1 MVAELIYIFI
11 IIKFYLREIPLS
23 MKSNDKLAKFG
34 AMYRMLR
41 EAIHLVKRFAQDILN
56 FTIHYI
62 HIFLFR
68 DNETAKFRRPLIVLR
83 ARVQRRLKALT
94 QNIKKLRSMKER
106 KSDKESK
113 YAICVSMRVKHR
125 TSICLF

>member
-56 FTIHYI
+56 FTIH
-62 HIFLFR
+62 
-68 DNETAKFRRPLIVLR
+68 
-83 ARVQRRLKALT
+83 
-94 QNIKKLRSMKER
+94 
-106 KSDKESK
+106 
-113 YAICVSMRVKHR
+113 
-125 TSICLF
+125 

>member
-1 MVAELIYIFI
+1 
-11 IIKFYLREIPLS
+11 

-62 HIFLFR
+62 YIFLFR

-83 ARVQRRLKALT
+83 ARAQRRLKALK
-94 QNIKKLRSMKER
+94 QEYKKIAKNEREKER
-106 KSDKESK
+106 Q
-113 YAICVSMRVKHR
+113 RVKECDMREHACE
-125 TSICLF
+125 TSHQHLFILALLYQLENS

>member
-1 MVAELIYIFI
+1 
-11 IIKFYLREIPLS
+11 

-34 AMYRMLR
+34 AKYRMLR

-62 HIFLFR
+62 YIFLFR

-83 ARVQRRLKALT
+83 ATAQRRLKALT
-94 QNIKKLRSMKER
+94 QEYKKIAKHEREKER
-106 KSDKESK
+106 
-113 YAICVSMRVKHR
+113 
-125 TSICLF
+125 